1 MNSENIKN
9 KLLEKIYLS
18 QEEKTDEII
27 KEAKNELNNKLIK
40 TNKEIILEKYNNKEL
55 NNLINK
61 IEENN
66 NIKISYLSKKI
77 YEQGFIDG
85 VNLLLECLWFL

>member
-1 MNSENIKN
+1 MKSENIKN

-18 QEEKTDEII
+18 QEEKIDEII

-55 NNLINK
+55 NDLINK

-77 YEQGFIDG
+77 YKQGFIDG
-85 VNLLLECLWFL
+85 VNLLLECL

>member
-18 QEEKTDEII
+18 QEEKIDEII

-55 NNLINK
+55 NDLINK

-77 YEQGFIDG
+77 YKQGFIDG
-85 VNLLLECLWFL
+85 VNLLLECL

>member
-85 VNLLLECLWFL
+85 VNLLLECL

>member
-18 QEEKTDEII
+18 QEEKIDEII

-55 NNLINK
+55 NDLINK

-66 NIKISYLSKKI
+66 NVKISYLSKKI

-85 VNLLLECLWFL
+85 VNLLLECL

>member
-18 QEEKTDEII
+18 QEEKIDEII

-77 YEQGFIDG
+77 YKQGFIDG
-85 VNLLLECLWFL
+85 VNLLLECL

>member
-18 QEEKTDEII
+18 QEEKIDEII

-85 VNLLLECLWFL
+85 VNLLLECL